1 MLQPAPVQS
10 IYTRYQPIGQNG
22 DLASSINFSADTRI
36 VETAA
41 GIGFGLAVS
50 QGVLSDAGCVI
61 GGSAF
66 VGVTRRDVTIARAD
80 LSATPGQIPQNTY
93 PVDLY
98 PQSDNVGVLVTG
110 DIWVNCYAS
119 VTPAT
124 AVTFS
129 ATTGQFGL
137 AGTTI
142 TDARWMTTAVGSAGT
157 PALAVLRLGSPT
169 GK

>member
-10 IYTRYQPIGQNG
+10 TYIRYLLPAQNG
-22 DLASSINFSADTRI
+22 MLASAVNWAADTRI

-50 QGVLSDAGCVI
+50 QGVADEGCII

-66 VGVTRRDVTIARAD
+66 VGITRAD
-80 LSATPGQIPQNTY
+80 ITLPRSETLTLDTY
-93 PVDLY
+93 ARY
-98 PQSDNVGVLVTG
+98 DNAGIFVMG
-110 DIWVNCYAS
+110 DIWVNAYAN

-124 AVTFS
+124 ATVTFS

-137 AGTTI
+137 AGTTV
-142 TDARWMTTAVGSAGT
+142 THARWMTSAAGSAGT
-157 PALAVLRLGSPT
+157 PVLAVVRLGDISSR
-169 GK
+169 

>member
-1 MLQPAPVQS
+1 M
-10 IYTRYQPIGQNG
+10 
-22 DLASSINFSADTRI
+22 LASAINWVADSRI

-50 QGVLSDAGCVI
+50 QGVNDAGCII

-66 VGVTRRDVTIARAD
+66 CGVTRAD
-80 LSATPGQIPQNTY
+80 QTLPQAATTTVDTY
-93 PVDLY
+93 AQY
-98 PQSDNVGVLVTG
+98 DNAGILVSG

-124 AVTFS
+124 AVVFEA
-129 ATTGQFGL
+129 ATGKFGI
-137 AGTTI
+137 AGTSVP
-142 TDARWMTTAVGSAGT
+142 DARWQTTAVGSAGT
-157 PALAVLRLGSPT
+157 PVLAVLRLGSPT

>member
-1 MLQPAPVQS
+1 MFP
-10 IYTRYQPIGQNG
+10 GQNG
-22 DLASSINFSADTRI
+22 MLASEVNFVADTRI

-50 QGVLSDAGCVI
+50 QGVNDKGCII
-61 GGSAF
+61 GGANF
-66 VGVTRRDVTIARAD
+66 VGITRAD
-80 LSATPGQIPQNTY
+80 PTLPQAAGLTVIDTY
-93 PVDLY
+93 A
-98 PQSDNVGVLVTG
+98 QNDNAGILKEG

-119 VTPAT
+119 VNPTT

-129 ATTGQFGL
+129 ATTGQLGL

-142 TDARWMTTAVGSAGT
+142 TNARWMTTAVGSSGT
-157 PALAVLRLGSPT
+157 PALAVLRVSNIA

>member
-1 MLQPAPVQS
+1 MLKPAPVQTT
-10 IYTRYQPIGQNG
+10 YTRYQPVGQNG
-22 DLASSINFSADTRI
+22 MLADEVNFAADTRI

-50 QGVLSDAGCVI
+50 QGTNDNGCII

-66 VGVTRRDVTIARAD
+66 VGVTRADPTLARAD
-80 LSATPGQIPQNTY
+80 LAPATSPSI
-93 PVDLY
+93 DIY
-98 PQSDNVGVLVTG
+98 PQYDNAGVLTMG

-124 AVTFS
+124 TVVFEA
-129 ATTGQFGL
+129 ATGKLGI

-142 TDARWMTTAVGSAGT
+142 THARWMTTAVGSAGT
-157 PALAVLRLGSPT
+157 PALAVLRLGDISSR
-169 GK
+169 